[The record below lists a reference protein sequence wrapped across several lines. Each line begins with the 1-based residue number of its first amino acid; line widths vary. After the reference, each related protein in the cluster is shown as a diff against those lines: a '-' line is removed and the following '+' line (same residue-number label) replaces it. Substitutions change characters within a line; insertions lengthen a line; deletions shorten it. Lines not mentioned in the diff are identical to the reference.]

1 MSDHRTEAS
10 VSESAGKTGGFLL
23 SVCDLLTR
31 FLYKERPKRI
41 VNQRHRVYRYAGEE
55 ERVVLAVQAK
65 GVCSVVTDS
74 Q

>member
-1 MSDHRTEAS
+1 MREVKQTLKDFFLC
-10 VSESAGKTGGFLL
+10 FLL
-23 SVCDLLTR
+23 TVCDLLTR